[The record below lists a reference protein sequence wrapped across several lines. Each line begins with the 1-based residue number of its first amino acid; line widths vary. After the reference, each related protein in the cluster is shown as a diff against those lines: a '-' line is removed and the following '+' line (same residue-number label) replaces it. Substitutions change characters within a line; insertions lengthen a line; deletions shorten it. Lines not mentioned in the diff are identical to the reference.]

1 MLDDAVNGKRAE
13 GQAANVKVIDIAQVI
28 ADSIG
33 LRKLQPAMAGAP
45 AAEAEAEAAAPETS
59 GGPGAPSDPTA
70 SEPTPEQPLEAS
82 TTTEVGPTI
91 DPSSRRP
98 DDHVEPVV
106 DEGDTSGS

>member
-45 AAEAEAEAAAPETS
+45 
-59 GGPGAPSDPTA
+59 SDPTT
-70 SEPTPEQPLEAS
+70 SEPTPAQPLEES

-98 DDHVEPVV
+98 DDHDEPIV
-106 DEGDTSGS
+106 DEGDPQQS